1 MAASRRR
8 NDILK
13 WLAGAASAVVVEPLL
28 ARFVGPIDG
37 NPWLAAAIL
46 LPLAAAVWIL
56 GRPLYRDRRVLLG
69 GGFLAFFIA
78 FCLLFALAANT
89 DLLSGPRTE
98 LSGYEQETPRNWLG
112 LGRFGDWR
120 YRLAPESPP
129 ADDLLVITTESVAGW
144 TREETRLKFSFLIKE
159 AVRRQAKG
167 IAFDYFLEQP
177 SQADRF
183 LCRQLDAARQAGV
196 PVLFGYRQSVTGA
209 GETGSGRVTR
219 IPPPVSLRDCLP
231 AEQLGSLVGYLEGDG
246 IIRRV
251 PLYLRGDPELESLGL
266 KVARLL
272 AGETP
277 LELPASRLV
286 QFLPPGN
293 EPSPFVG
300 WPQGDDTELFRDRFV
315 FVGTAGNDVQQTP
328 FAGKPVP
335 GVRIHAWTAH
345 ALRSGA
351 LVRRAHNGWTLLGLL
366 GALYSLTLV
375 QARGAGRRWLLAS
388 AALLSL
394 TFLAAAAAAMF
405 FGRVWID
412 VSYPWIGLWT
422 MTTMLSGG
430 AALQQGRARPTPERP
445 TPSQQI
451 AAGTAATTTRPHDV
465 FLSHNS
471 KDKPAVRELARAL
484 QQRGIKVWLDEWELA
499 PGRPWQEALEEVIE
513 TVRSAAV
520 ILGPAGLGPW
530 EIPEMR
536 ACLSE
541 CVDRD
546 LPVIPVLLPGVPD
559 KPELPLF
566 LRSFTWVD
574 LRDGLTDASLDRLE
588 WGITG
593 VKPERGK

>member
-28 ARFVGPIDG
+28 ARLIGPIDR
-37 NPWLAAAIL
+37 NPWVAAAIL

-78 FCLLFALAANT
+78 FCLLFGLAAGS

-112 LGRFGDWR
+112 LGRLGDWH
-120 YRLAPESPP
+120 YKLAPESPP

-144 TREETRLKFSFLIKE
+144 TREETRLRYSFLIKE

-167 IAFDYFLEQP
+167 IAFDYYLEQE
-177 SQADRF
+177 SLADRF
-183 LCRQLDAARQAGV
+183 LCGQLDAARQAGV
-196 PVLFGYRQSVTGA
+196 PVLFGYRQAVTGA
-209 GETGSGRVTR
+209 SEMSDGRVTR
-219 IPPPVSLRDCLP
+219 VPPPESLRDCLP
-231 AEQLGSLVGYLEGDG
+231 EEQLGSLVGYREGDG
-246 IIRRV
+246 NIRMV
-251 PLYLRGDPELESLGL
+251 PLYLRGDPALESLGL
-266 KVARLL
+266 KVAKLL
-272 AGETP
+272 AGDTP
-277 LELPASRLV
+277 LELPGTRLV

-293 EPSPFVG
+293 EPSPFTG
-300 WPQGDDTELFRDRFV
+300 WPKGDDTELFRDRFV
-315 FVGTAGNDVQQTP
+315 FVGTTGSDVHRTP
-328 FAGKPVP
+328 FAEEPVP

-345 ALRSGA
+345 ALRSGSF
-351 LVRRAHNGWTLLGLL
+351 VRRVHRGWTLLGLL
-366 GALYSLTLV
+366 AALYVLTVV

-388 AALLSL
+388 AGLLSL
-394 TFLAAAAAAMF
+394 AFLAAAALAMA

-422 MTTMLSGG
+422 MTAMLSGG
-430 AALQQGRARPTPERP
+430 AALQQGRGRPAPERP
-445 TPSQQI
+445 APGQQA
-451 AAGTAATTTRPHDV
+451 AAGTAATARPHDV

-471 KDKPAVRELARAL
+471 KDKAAVRELARAL

-559 KPELPLF
+559 KPDLPLF

-574 LRDGLTDASLDRLE
+574 LRDGLTDAGLDRLE

-593 VKPERGK
+593 VKPARGK